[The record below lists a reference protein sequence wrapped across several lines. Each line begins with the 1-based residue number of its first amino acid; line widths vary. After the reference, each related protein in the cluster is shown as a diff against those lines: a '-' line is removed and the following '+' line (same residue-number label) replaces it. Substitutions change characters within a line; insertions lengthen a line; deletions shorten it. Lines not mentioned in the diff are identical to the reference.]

1 MHNIYR
7 FPEQSYG
14 SKSKQN
20 KSQLTLFFLQI
31 ANLTVNNI
39 KQEKTFLKEM
49 TATTVP
55 VLLMARSTVVINTAK
70 RALVSFHDSLTIVN
84 SVIIQ
89 LLFFKLYFKIYV
101 YVYFSTLE
109 LHCFIYYNRSDTKI
123 FYIIFVLQYE
133 HTICYF
139 IHPSPFFFFRQT
151 LKKTQLQH
159 IIAEKATHLLKW
171 VNDCR

>member
-84 SVIIQ
+84 SVIILHYSVVVFLIYILKYMYMCTFQ
-89 LLFFKLYFKIYV
+89 LQNYIVLFIIIDQIQKYFILYLYYSMNIQYAILYILLLF
-101 YVYFSTLE
+101 S
-109 LHCFIYYNRSDTKI
+109 
-123 FYIIFVLQYE
+123 FVDK
-133 HTICYF
+133 H
-139 IHPSPFFFFRQT
+139 
-151 LKKTQLQH
+151 
-159 IIAEKATHLLKW
+159 
-171 VNDCR
+171 